1 MNILNRI
8 EYFFHKIEN
17 TTAGS
22 LLFIMA
28 ILPTAEIFLRK
39 IFGTGIAGST
49 IYVQHL
55 TLLVGFIGAII
66 ATRDKRHLTLSS
78 GIEFLPQKFSEIGI
92 LIRNIV
98 STMVCTGLFWASL
111 QMVRAEISSPLKIAN
126 WLPVWVVELI
136 MPICF
141 LIMVFRFAISAPK
154 GILNKVIS
162 STGILLATLLGF
174 YLFPYMSFLIIP
186 LIIILLIS
194 SLVGIPIFVVLGGL
208 ALLLFFNNGVPVAAI
223 PVETFR
229 IVTNSVLPTIPL
241 FTLAGYILA
250 EGGASKRMIR
260 LFKAL
265 FAWMPG
271 GLAIAATLVCTFFTT
286 FTGASGVT
294 ILALGGMLLPVLLNS
309 GYKKKF
315 AVGLLTATGSLG
327 LLFPPSLP
335 VILYGVFS
343 GTSIADLFKNG
354 ILPGMLL
361 VLFVAVFSMIEG
373 IKHKV
378 EKIPFNI
385 KETFLALNESKWE
398 VAIPFIVLFGIF
410 GGYTTLVEASAITVI
425 YVFIVEIF
433 IYKDINLFKDFPH
446 ILLKCVILIGGVLII
461 LGVAMGL
468 TNFIIDAEVPATI
481 TSWAKANIH
490 SPLLFL
496 LALNIILLIVGC
508 LMDIFSALVVVVP
521 LIKPLG
527 EAFGIDPV
535 HLGIIFI
542 ANLELGYLTPPVGMN
557 LFLSAYRFDYP
568 VIEVYRS
575 TFKFLVLL
583 FIAVLII
590 TYFPYFISIIK

>member
-17 TTAGS
+17 TLAGT
-22 LLFIMA
+22 LLFVMA

-39 IFGTGIAGST
+39 IFSTGIAGST
-49 IYVQHL
+49 VYVQHL
-55 TLLVGFIGAII
+55 TLFIGFIGAII
-66 ATRDKRHLTLSS
+66 ATRDGRHLTLSS
-78 GIEFLPQKFSEIGI
+78 GVEFIPQKFIRI
-92 LIRNIV
+92 AIPVRNIV
-98 STMVCTGLFWASL
+98 STMVCTGLFWASF
-111 QMVRAEISSPLKIAN
+111 QMVRAEMSSPLKIAN

-136 MPICF
+136 MPVCF
-141 LIMVFRFAISAPK
+141 LIMVFRFAISIPK

-162 STGILLATLLGF
+162 SAGILLTALLGF
-174 YLFPYMSFLIIP
+174 YLSSYISYLIVP
-186 LIIILLIS
+186 LIVILLIL
-194 SLVGIPIFVVLGGL
+194 SLFGIPIFVVLGGL
-208 ALLLFFNNGVPVAAI
+208 SLLLFFNNGVPTSAI

-229 IVTNSVLPTIPL
+229 IVTNPVLPTIPL

-250 EGGASKRMIR
+250 ESGTNKRIMR

-294 ILALGGMLLPVLLNS
+294 ILALGGLLLPILINS

-335 VILYGVFS
+335 MILYGVFS

-361 VLFVAVFSMIEG
+361 VLFIVIFSMIEG
-373 IKHKV
+373 VKHKV

-385 KETFLALNESKWE
+385 KEAIFALNKAKWE

-425 YVFIVEIF
+425 YVFIVETF

-461 LGVAMGL
+461 LGIAMGL
-468 TNFIIDAEVPATI
+468 TSFIIDAEVPATV
-481 TSWAKANIH
+481 TTWAKANIH

-496 LALNIILLIVGC
+496 LLLNIILLIVGC

-527 EAFGIDPV
+527 EAFGINPV

-557 LFLSAYRFDYP
+557 LFLSAYRFDQS
-568 VIEVYRS
+568 VIEVYRC
-575 TFKFLVLL
+575 TFKFLILL
-583 FIAVLII
+583 FTAVLII
-590 TYFPYFISIIK
+590 TYFPYFLSVIK